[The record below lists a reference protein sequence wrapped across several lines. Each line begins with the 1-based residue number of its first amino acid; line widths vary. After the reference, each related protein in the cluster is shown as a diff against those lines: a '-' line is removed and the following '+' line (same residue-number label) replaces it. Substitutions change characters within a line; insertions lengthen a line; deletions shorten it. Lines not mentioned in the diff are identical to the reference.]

1 MRIGIDIRYALH
13 TRRGIGSYILNLLC
27 KLIEI
32 DRENQYFLYTDI
44 DDLEEIIPLQDNFKI
59 VKISLPKYLPG
70 RVAPGQTKSKLFAIW
85 EQILLPIQAYAD
97 RLDLLHCTGNTA
109 PLYLH
114 PSIELVLTVHDVMF
128 ALPSTILPKPKS
140 LNSRLFSQYCT
151 WLLPWVVRRSNQT
164 IAVSNYSKQD
174 IITYTQ
180 IDPQKIQVIY
190 PGIDPRFKRVDE
202 QTISEIR
209 LKLALPDKFVFAFGA
224 PDPRKNTTTAIDSF
238 LNFCQANADR
248 SLVIAGV
255 NDTYKATL
263 LQQIAASPFKQRIT
277 ILPFVND
284 ADLVSIYNAA
294 DLVLYPSLYEGC
306 GFPVL
311 EAMACGT
318 PVIASNVTS
327 IPEVAGDAAILID
340 PLDIDGITAALV
352 KLSTDLDLRQS
363 LIDRGYRQA
372 QTFSWRRT
380 AQENLNIYHQAIE
393 QRLVSDRA
401 IEL

>member
-13 TRRGIGSYILNLLC
+13 TRRGIGSYVLNLLR

-32 DRENQYFLYTDI
+32 DRENQYFLYTDV
-44 DDLEEIIPLQDNFKI
+44 DDLEGLIPQQDNFQI
-59 VKISLPKYLPG
+59 VKISLPKYLPD
-70 RVAPGQTKSKLFAIW
+70 RVTPGQTKSKLFAIW
-85 EQILLPIQAYAD
+85 EQVLLPIQAYAD

-114 PSIELVLTVHDVMF
+114 PSIELILTIHDVMF

-140 LNSRLFSQYCT
+140 LYSRLFSQYCT
-151 WLLPWVVRRSNQT
+151 WLLPWVVRRSNTT
-164 IAVSNYSKQD
+164 ISVSNYSKQD
-174 IITYTQ
+174 IITYAQTN
-180 IDPQKIQVIY
+180 PQKIQVIY
-190 PGIDPRFKRVDE
+190 PGVDPKFKRVDDL
-202 QTISEIR
+202 IIADIR
-209 LKLALPDKFVFAFGA
+209 LKLALPDRFILAFGA
-224 PDPRKNTTTAIDSF
+224 PDPRKNTIAVLNAF
-238 LNFCQANADR
+238 LNFCQSNTDR

-263 LQQIAASPFKQRIT
+263 LQQIDVSPFKQRIT
-277 ILPFVND
+277 ILPFVDD
-284 ADLVSIYNAA
+284 ADLVAIYNAA

-340 PLDIDGITAALV
+340 PMDIDDIMAALV
-352 KLSTDLDLRQS
+352 KLSTDLDLRQR
-363 LIDRGYRQA
+363 LIDRGYQQA
-372 QTFSWRRT
+372 QAFSWRRT
-380 AQENLNIYHQAIE
+380 AQENLNIYHAAIE
-393 QRLVSDRA
+393 QRLASDHV

>member
-13 TRRGIGSYILNLLC
+13 TRRGIGSYILNLLR

-32 DRENQYFLYTDI
+32 DREHQYFLYTDV
-44 DDLEEIIPLQDNFKI
+44 DDLDGVIPQQDNFQI
-59 VKISLPKYLPG
+59 VKISLPKYLPD
-70 RVAPGQTKSKLFAIW
+70 RVESGQTKSKLFAIW
-85 EQILLPIQAYAD
+85 EQILLPIQAYTD

-128 ALPSTILPKPKS
+128 ALPSSILPKPKS
-140 LNSRLFSQYCT
+140 LYSSLFNQYCT
-151 WLLPWVVRRSNQT
+151 WLLPWGVRRSNMT
-164 IAVSNYSKQD
+164 ISVSNYSKQD
-174 IITYTQ
+174 IVKYTQ
-180 IDPQKIQVIY
+180 TDPQKIQVIY
-190 PGIDPRFKRVDE
+190 PGIDPKFQRVDDR
-202 QTISEIR
+202 IVSEIR
-209 LKLALPDKFVFAFGA
+209 AKLALPDRFILAFGA
-224 PDPRKNTTTAIDSF
+224 PDPRKNTITVLNAF
-238 LNFCQANADR
+238 LNFCQFNDDL

-255 NDTYKATL
+255 NNTYKSTL
-263 LQQIAASPFKQRIT
+263 LQQIDSSPFKQRIT
-277 ILPFVND
+277 ILPFVDD
-284 ADLVSIYNAA
+284 ADLTAIYNAA

-318 PVIASNVTS
+318 PAIASNLTS

-340 PLDIDGITAALV
+340 PMDIDGITSALI
-352 KLSTDLDLRQS
+352 KLSTDRVLRQR
-363 LIDRGYRQA
+363 LIDRGYQQA

-380 AQENLNIYHQAIE
+380 AQENLNIYHAALDR
-393 QRLVSDRA
+393 RLISDRA

>member
-13 TRRGIGSYILNLLC
+13 TRRGIGSYILNLLR

-44 DDLEEIIPLQDNFKI
+44 DDLEGLLPQQDNFKI
-59 VKISLPKYLPG
+59 VKISLPKYLFD
-70 RVAPGQTKSKLFAIW
+70 RVDPNQTKSKLFAIW
-85 EQILLPIQAYAD
+85 EQILLPMQAYAD

-128 ALPSTILPKPKS
+128 ALPSTILPKPKA
-140 LNSRLFSQYCT
+140 LYSRLFNQYCT
-151 WLLPWVVRRSNQT
+151 WLLPWLVRRSNTT
-164 IAVSNYSKQD
+164 ISVSNYSRQD
-174 IITYTQ
+174 IINYTQ

-190 PGIDPRFKRVDE
+190 PGIDPRFERIDE

-209 LKLALPDKFVFAFGA
+209 FKLALPDKFILAFGA
-224 PDPRKNTTTAIDSF
+224 PDPRKNTITV
-238 LNFCQANADR
+238 LNAFFSFCQLNTDR

-263 LQQIAASPFKQRIT
+263 LQQLDASPFKHRIT

-340 PLDIDGITAALV
+340 PLDIDGITAALIE
-352 KLSTDLDLRQS
+352 LSTDLDLRQC
-363 LIDRGYRQA
+363 LIDRGYQQA
-372 QTFSWRRT
+372 KAFSWRRT
-380 AQENLNIYHQAIE
+380 AQENLNIYHAAIE
-393 QRLVSDRA
+393 QQLASDRA

>member
-13 TRRGIGSYILNLLC
+13 TRRGIGSYVLNLLR

-32 DRENQYFLYTDI
+32 DRENQYFLYTDV
-44 DDLEEIIPLQDNFKI
+44 DDLEGLLPLQDNFKI
-59 VKISLPKYLPG
+59 VKISLPKYLPSQ
-70 RVAPGQTKSKLFAIW
+70 VAPGQTKSKLFAVW
-85 EQILLPIQAYAD
+85 EQILLPIQAYKD

-140 LNSRLFSQYCT
+140 LYSSLFNQYCT
-151 WLLPWVVRRSNQT
+151 WLLPWIVRRSNQT

-180 IDPQKIQVIY
+180 SNPEKIQVIY
-190 PGIDPRFKRVDE
+190 PGIDPRFQRVGE
-202 QTISEIR
+202 QVIAEIR
-209 LKLALPDKFVFAFGA
+209 QKLALPDRFILAFGA
-224 PDPRKNTTTAIDSF
+224 PDPRKNTITVLNAF
-238 LNFCQANADR
+238 LNFCQSNPDR

-263 LQQIAASPFKQRIT
+263 LQQIDTSPFKHRIT
-277 ILPFVND
+277 ILPFVDD

-340 PLDIDGITAALV
+340 PMDIDGITAALV
-352 KLSTDLDLRQS
+352 KLSTDLDLRQR
-363 LIDRGYRQA
+363 LIDRGYQQA
-372 QTFSWRRT
+372 QSFSWRRT
-380 AQENLNIYHQAIE
+380 AQENLNIYQTAIDRRLASAPAIE
-393 QRLVSDRA
+393 M
-401 IEL
+401 

>member
-13 TRRGIGSYILNLLC
+13 TRRGIGSYVLNLLR

-32 DRENQYFLYTDI
+32 DRENQYFLYTDV
-44 DDLEEIIPLQDNFKI
+44 DDLEGLLPLQNNFRI
-59 VKISLPKYLPG
+59 VKISLPRYLLD
-70 RVAPGQTKSKLFAIW
+70 RVDPGQTKSKFFAIW
-85 EQILLPIQAYAD
+85 EQILLPIQAYID

-109 PLYLH
+109 PVYLH

-140 LNSRLFSQYCT
+140 LYSSLFNQYCT
-151 WLLPWVVRRSNQT
+151 WLLPWIVRRSNQT

-174 IITYTQ
+174 IIAYTQ
-180 IDPQKIQVIY
+180 ATPEKIQVIY

-202 QTISEIR
+202 QIIAEIR
-209 LKLALPDKFVFAFGA
+209 LKLALPVQFILAFGA
-224 PDPRKNTTTAIDSF
+224 PDPRKNTTTIINTF
-238 LNFCQANADR
+238 LNFCQSNADR

-255 NDTYKATL
+255 NNTYKATL
-263 LQQIAASPFKQRIT
+263 LQQIDSSPFKQRIT
-277 ILPFVND
+277 ILPFVDD
-284 ADLVSIYNAA
+284 ADLVAIYNAA

-318 PVIASNVTS
+318 PVIASNLTS

-340 PLDIDGITAALV
+340 PMDIDGITAALV
-352 KLSTDLDLRQS
+352 KLSTDLDLRQR
-363 LIDRGYRQA
+363 LIDRGYQQA
-372 QTFSWRRT
+372 QAFSWRRT
-380 AQENLNIYHQAIE
+380 AQENLKIYHAAIE
-393 QRLVSDRA
+393 QRLVPNRA

>member
-13 TRRGIGSYILNLLC
+13 TRRGIGSYVLNLLR

-44 DDLEEIIPLQDNFKI
+44 DDLEGLIPQQDNFQI
-59 VKISLPKYLPG
+59 VKISLPKYLPD
-70 RVAPGQTKSKLFAIW
+70 RVSLGQTKSKLFAIW

-114 PSIELVLTVHDVMF
+114 PSIELILTIHDVMF

-140 LNSRLFSQYCT
+140 LYSSLFNQYCT
-151 WLLPWVVRRSNQT
+151 WLLPWVVRRSNTT
-164 IAVSNYSKQD
+164 ISVSNYSKQD

-180 IDPQKIQVIY
+180 IDPQKIQVVY
-190 PGIDPRFKRVDE
+190 PGIDPRFKRIDDRI
-202 QTISEIR
+202 ISEINQ
-209 LKLALPDKFVFAFGA
+209 KLSLPDRFILAFGA
-224 PDPRKNTTTAIDSF
+224 PDPRKNTITVLNSF
-238 LNFCQANADR
+238 LNFCQFNADR

-255 NDTYKATL
+255 NNTYRATL
-263 LQQIAASPFKQRIT
+263 LQQIDTSPFKQRIT
-277 ILPFVND
+277 ILPFVD
-284 ADLVSIYNAA
+284 DTDLVAIYNAA

-340 PLDIDGITAALV
+340 PMDIDGITAALM
-352 KLSTDLDLRQS
+352 KLSTDLDLCQR
-363 LIDRGYRQA
+363 LIDRGYQQA
-372 QTFSWRRT
+372 QAFSWRRT
-380 AQENLNIYHQAIE
+380 AQENLNVYHTAFE